1 MEKTKENTLHLGKFG
16 KIDIVCD
23 PSLKDEVEQ
32 YFSVRD
38 VGFGKGNCF
47 SAASK
52 YRLSLFFD
60 IAGKGME
67 VAKAIMGLLNR
78 NDIEIE
84 MHCSTAD
91 GLSPVKSIKLRKA
104 DDVEKCKELLD
115 KCAAISVRKKEPEKG
130 AE

>member
-1 MEKTKENTLHLGKFG
+1 MKKTKENTLHLGKFG

-23 PSLKDEVEQ
+23 SSLKDEVEQ

-52 YRLSLFFD
+52 YKLSLFFD

-78 NDIEIE
+78 NDI
-84 MHCSTAD
+84 
-91 GLSPVKSIKLRKA
+91 
-104 DDVEKCKELLD
+104 
-115 KCAAISVRKKEPEKG
+115 
-130 AE
+130 

>member
-1 MEKTKENTLHLGKFG
+1 MEKTKENTLHLGTHG
-16 KIDIVCD
+16 RIDIVCD
-23 PSLKDEVEQ
+23 PALKDEVEQ
-32 YFSVRD
+32 YFSILD
-38 VGFGKGNCF
+38 VGFGKGAYFNT
-47 SAASK
+47 ANK
-52 YRLSLFFD
+52 YKLSLFFD
-60 IAGKGME
+60 IAGKGLE

-91 GLSPVKSIKLRKA
+91 GASPVKSIKLRKA

-130 AE
+130 GE